1 MHLGFS
7 YVGLIFLVMLF
18 VPNLLWTKNKPKD
31 YDKYAANE
39 NKVLALL
46 ERIGET
52 AVTCLVLIFSDF
64 NLRQPSIWLI
74 WLLLA
79 CVLMVLYE
87 VYWIRYFHSS
97 KTMKD
102 FYNSLFGIPVAG
114 ASLPVMGF
122 LCLGIYG
129 KNIFL
134 IVAVNI
140 LAVGHIGIHLGH
152 RKELNKDRN

>member
-18 VPNLLWTKNKPKD
+18 VPNLLWTNNKPND

-46 ERIGET
+46 ERIGEI

-64 NLRQPSIWLI
+64 NLRQPSVWMI

-87 VYWIRYFHSS
+87 VYWIRYFRSL
-97 KTMKD
+97 KTMRD
-102 FYNSLFGIPVAG
+102 FYNSLLGIPVAG

-134 IVAVNI
+134 IVAVI
-140 LAVGHIGIHLGH
+140 VLAVGHIGIHLDH